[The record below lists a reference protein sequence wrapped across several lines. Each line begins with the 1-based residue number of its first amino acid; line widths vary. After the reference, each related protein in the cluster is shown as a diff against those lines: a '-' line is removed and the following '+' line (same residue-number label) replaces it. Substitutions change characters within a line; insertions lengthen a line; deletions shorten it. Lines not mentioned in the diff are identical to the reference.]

1 MSTTQEVYIM
11 HDLMA
16 FQLRRLFRKT
26 SFYICILLSVLPYL
40 YIMLNLVVSMVTN
53 STAFGTVNAN
63 EWFIISD
70 IVSTVTILMAVFTS
84 LFICEDHTNGT
95 AKIIY
100 SKGYSRTELFL
111 SKYLVSTI
119 SAALFFLSVMIVP
132 VILSFVVRV
141 NYNTEFYFFTLKL
154 SGPGWVV
161 LYLLKNLTGLLALNS
176 FFYMVSEYFR
186 KTGISMIINLI
197 GPNVSL
203 TIILSIST
211 MLESLLYESTGNT
224 PSFINET
231 VSMKIAAYWLPGL
244 VSSLADI
251 ISQNYD
257 YGIGIIIN
265 TGYITLFSF
274 LSYLVS
280 RKIQIS

>member
-1 MSTTQEVYIM
+1 M
-11 HDLMA
+11 HDLIA

-40 YIMLNLVVSMVTN
+40 YIMLNLVVSLATH
-53 STAFGTVNAN
+53 SIAFDTVNAN

-70 IVSTVTILMAVFTS
+70 VVSTVTILMAVFSS

-119 SAALFFLSVMIVP
+119 SAALFFLSVMLVP

-141 NYNTEFYFFTLKL
+141 NYNNEFYFFTLKL

-161 LYLLKNLTGLLALNS
+161 LYLLKKLTGLVALNS

-186 KTGISMIINLI
+186 KTGIAMIINLI
-197 GPNVSL
+197 GPSISL

-211 MLESLLYESTGNT
+211 MIESIIYEASGSV
-224 PSFINET
+224 PSFAGTI
-231 VSMKIAAYWLPGL
+231 SMKIAAYWLPGL
-244 VSSLADI
+244 VSSITDI
-251 ISQNYD
+251 LSPNYD
-257 YGIGIIIN
+257 FGIGIIIN
-265 TGYITLFSF
+265 MGYIALFAF
-274 LSYLVS
+274 LSHLVS
-280 RKIQIS
+280 RKIQIN